1 MRVLIVG
8 SGGREHCLAWK
19 LARSPRIDRIYV
31 APGNGGTTWEGRP
44 GQLALSENVA
54 IEATDMSG
62 LVAFA
67 RNSGI
72 DLTVVGPEAPIVAGI
87 VDAFAAAGLRI
98 FGPTRAAAQLE
109 GSKAFAKRFMLE
121 HGIPTGRAEILGQY
135 SAARRYLREVGAPI
149 VVKANGLASGKG
161 VMVCA
166 TLDEA
171 EQALRT
177 TMVERAF
184 GDAGSEVLIEEKLE
198 GQEVSLLAFCDGHT
212 VVPMV
217 PAQDHKAVYDGDRGP
232 NTGGMGCYAPARL
245 MTPELIAQVTRE
257 VLQPTVD
264 GMRALGTPYVGVLYA
279 GLMITDQGPRVL
291 EFNCRFGDPEAQV
304 ILPLLQMDLVN
315 VIEACVEGRLAQVG
329 VRWQDASAACVVL
342 APGGYPDRHQW
353 GKTIVGLQEAA
364 GLDNVLVFHAGTR
377 REGER
382 VVTSGGRALGITAVG
397 PTLAGALE
405 RAYAAVERVHF
416 EGMHYRRDIGAKGL
430 GADPGSG

>member
-19 LARSPRIDRIYV
+19 LARSPRVDRVYV
-31 APGNGGTTWEGRP
+31 APGNGGTIWEGVP
-44 GQLALSENVA
+44 GQLASAENVA
-54 IEATDMSG
+54 IEATDISG
-62 LVAFA
+62 LVALA
-67 RNSGI
+67 RNRGI
-72 DLTVVGPEAPIVAGI
+72 DLTVVGPEAPLVEGI
-87 VDAFAAAGLRI
+87 VNVFSDAGLRI

-121 HGIPTGRAEILGQY
+121 HGIPTGHAEILDRYNG
-135 SAARRYLREVGAPI
+135 ALDCLRRTGAPI
-149 VVKANGLASGKG
+149 VVKASGLAAGKG

-171 EQALRT
+171 EQALRL
-177 TMVERAF
+177 TMIERAF
-184 GDAGSEVLIEEKLE
+184 GDAGNEVLIEEMLV
-198 GQEVSLLAFCDGHT
+198 GQEASLLAFCDGRT

-217 PAQDHKAVYDGDRGP
+217 PAQDHKAVYDDDRGP

-245 MTPELIAQVTRE
+245 MTPPLIAEVMRE

-304 ILPLLQMDLVN
+304 ILPLLQTDLVE
-315 VIEACVEGRLAQVG
+315 VMEACIDGRLAQAG
-329 VRWQDASAACVVL
+329 VRWQDASAACIVL
-342 APGGYPDRHQW
+342 ASGGYPDRYTK
-353 GKTIVGLQEAA
+353 GKPILGIEDATGM
-364 GLDNVLVFHAGTR
+364 DDVLVFHAGTQ

-382 VVTSGGRALGITAVG
+382 VLTSGGRVLGVAAVG
-397 PTLAGALE
+397 PTLASTLKQ
-405 RAYAAVERVHF
+405 AYAAVERVHF

-430 GADPGSG
+430 AAEPGSG

>member
-19 LARSPRIDRIYV
+19 LARSPRVDQVYL
-31 APGNGGTTWEGRP
+31 APGNGGTIWEGIS
-44 GQLALSENVA
+44 GQLASAENVA
-54 IEATDMSG
+54 IEATDIKG
-62 LVAFA
+62 LVAFS
-67 RNSGI
+67 RNGGI
-72 DLTVVGPEAPIVAGI
+72 DLTVVGPEAPLVEGI
-87 VDAFAAAGLRI
+87 VDVFADAGMRI

-121 HGIPTGRAEILGQY
+121 HGIPTGQAEILDRY
-135 SAARRYLREVGAPI
+135 STALDCLRRTGAPI
-149 VVKANGLASGKG
+149 VVKASGLAAGKG

-184 GDAGSEVLIEEKLE
+184 GDAGNEVLIEEKLI
-198 GQEVSLLAFCDGHT
+198 GQEASLLAFCDGHT

-245 MTPELIAQVTRE
+245 MTPSLVAQVMRE
-257 VLQPTVD
+257 VLQPAVD

-279 GLMITDQGPRVL
+279 GLMIADQGPRVL

-304 ILPLLQMDLVN
+304 ILPLLQTDLVE
-315 VIEACVEGRLAQVG
+315 VMEACMDGRLAQVD
-329 VRWQDASAACVVL
+329 VRWQDASAACIVL
-342 APGGYPDRHQW
+342 ASGGYPDRYDK
-353 GKTIVGLQEAA
+353 GKAVVGLKEAA
-364 GLDNVLVFHAGTR
+364 GMDHVLVFHAGTR
-377 REGER
+377 REGQR
-382 VVTSGGRALGITAVG
+382 VVTSGGRVLGVAAVG
-397 PTLAGALE
+397 STLAFALE
-405 RAYAAVERVHF
+405 QAYAAVERVHF

-430 GADPGSG
+430 VGEPGSG

>member
-245 MTPELIAQVTRE
+245 MTPELIAQVMRE

-304 ILPLLQMDLVN
+304 ILPLLQTDLVN
-315 VIEACVEGRLAQVG
+315 VIEACVEGRLPHVG

-342 APGGYPDRHQW
+342 ASGGYPGRYER
-353 GKTIVGLQEAA
+353 GRTVVGLQEAA
-364 GLDNVLVFHAGTR
+364 GLDNVFAFHAGTG
-377 REGER
+377 REGKR
-382 VVTSGGRALGITAVG
+382 VVTSGGRVLGITAVG
-397 PTLAGALE
+397 PTLACVLE

-416 EGMHYRRDIGAKGL
+416 EGIHYRRDIGAKGL
-430 GADPGSG
+430 AADPGNG